1 MNGSSMIN
9 GAMTDGNDLVI
20 EFKCGKMY
28 RYEGAAHLEKEL
40 SAAPSAG
47 RFFHARIRGSFV
59 ASAV

>member
-20 EFKCGKMY
+20 EFKGGKMY
-28 RYEGAAHLEKEL
+28 RYEGAAHLEQVL
-40 SAAPSAG
+40 SSAPSAG
-47 RFFHARIRGSFV
+47 RFFHANIRGSFV